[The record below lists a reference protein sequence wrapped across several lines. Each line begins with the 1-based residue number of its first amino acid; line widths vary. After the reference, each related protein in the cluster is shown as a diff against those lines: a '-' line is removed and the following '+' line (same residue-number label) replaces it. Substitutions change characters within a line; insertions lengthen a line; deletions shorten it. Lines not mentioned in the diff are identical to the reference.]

1 MLFIRHLAPFCLA
14 VFFVLN
20 THHAQ
25 ARLKIPF
32 GNREVLQTA
41 ADLPDTDAYLLPD
54 NKHYLD
60 LGVLHE
66 EYNIAYILPLWITKE
81 PRLVGYDK
89 QRATFYE
96 LTGEQLREILTENKL
111 EEQKLLRLGFYT
123 RYGGKLVALVI
134 LSLII
139 YGFLPS
145 KPKDVT
151 PQRV

>member
-1 MLFIRHLAPFCLA
+1 MPFIKYLTPLFLTG
-14 VFFVLN
+14 FFMLN
-20 THHAQ
+20 THQAN

-41 ADLPDTDAYLLPD
+41 ADLPDTEAYLLPD

-89 QRATFYE
+89 QSSTFYD
-96 LTGEQLREILTENKL
+96 LTSDQLREILTENKL
-111 EEQKLLRLGFYT
+111 EEKKLLRLGFYT
-123 RYGGKLVALVI
+123 RYGGKLVGLLI
-134 LSLII
+134 LSLIV

-145 KPKDVT
+145 KPKEVT

>member
-1 MLFIRHLAPFCLA
+1 MLFIKRLAPFFLA
-14 VFFVLN
+14 AFFILN
-20 THHAQ
+20 THPAQ

-66 EYNIAYILPLWITKE
+66 EYNIAYILPLWVTKE

-89 QRATFYE
+89 KSDTFYE
-96 LTGEQLREILTENKL
+96 LTGEQLREILSENKL
-111 EEQKLLRLGFYT
+111 EEKKLLRLGFYT
-123 RYGGKLVALVI
+123 RYGGKLVGLLL

-145 KPKDVT
+145 KPKTIT

>member
-1 MLFIRHLAPFCLA
+1 MQFIKRLAPFFLA
-14 VFFVLN
+14 AFFILN
-20 THHAQ
+20 THPAR

-41 ADLPDTDAYLLPD
+41 ADLPDTEAYALPD
-54 NKHYLD
+54 NKHHLD

-66 EYNIAYILPLWITKE
+66 EFNIAYILPLWITKE

-89 QRATFYE
+89 QNDTFYE
-96 LTGEQLREILTENKL
+96 LTGEQLREILSENRL
-111 EEQKLLRLGFYT
+111 EEKKLLRLGFYT
-123 RYGGKLVALVI
+123 RYGGKLVGLLL

-145 KPKDVT
+145 KPKT
-151 PQRV
+151 IAPQRV

>member
-1 MLFIRHLAPFCLA
+1 MSLIRYLTPLYLTGLFILHS
-14 VFFVLN
+14 
-20 THHAQ
+20 HHAE

-41 ADLPDTDAYLLPD
+41 ADLPDTDAYRIPD

-66 EYNIAYILPLWITKE
+66 EFNIAYILPLWITRE

-89 QRATFYE
+89 QSATFYD
-96 LTGEQLREILTENKL
+96 LTAEQLGEILKENKL
-111 EEQKLLRLGFYT
+111 EEKKLLRLGFYT
-123 RYGGKLVALVI
+123 RYGGKLAGLLI

-139 YGFLPS
+139 YGLLPS
-145 KPKDVT
+145 KPRKVV
-151 PQRV
+151 PHRV

>member
-1 MLFIRHLAPFCLA
+1 MSFIKYLAPLFLTG
-14 VFFVLN
+14 FFVLN
-20 THHAQ
+20 AHPAQ

-41 ADLPDTDAYLLPD
+41 ADLPDTEAYLLPD

-66 EYNIAYILPLWITKE
+66 EFNIAYILPLWVTRE

-89 QRATFYE
+89 QSASFYD
-96 LTGEQLREILTENKL
+96 LTGEQLQELLNENRL
-111 EEQKLLRLGFYT
+111 EEKKLLRLGFYT
-123 RYGGKLVALVI
+123 RYGGKLVGLLL

-139 YGFLPS
+139 YGLLPS
-145 KPKDVT
+145 KPKAVA